1 MKDNTVYKIPQDL
14 YTQAEILSKWPTL
27 SPLLRSFYSTLWGS
41 FAVIVSV
48 RGRPIRNVP
57 KQGATLQE
65 SARLLTVY
73 RNRSEHIRTTLVR
86 NKVSAN
92 EVDKLIP
99 VGFITEYDEWKEQGD
114 DTFVYRDDTGTIT
127 LRILLKEWPIEL
139 LADKDEYEWYSME
152 LPVELTTHIGENIS
166 RTTMSLPM
174 QVYFSQCA
182 TDFMHGEYIAD
193 VIKFLKEKNAHD
205 EP

>member
-99 VGFITEYDEWKEQGD
+99 VGFITEYDEWKEWGD
-114 DTFVYRDDTGTIT
+114 DTFVYQDDSGTIT
-127 LRILLKEWPIEL
+127 LQILLKEWPIEL
-139 LADKDEYEWYSME
+139 LEDKEEYEWYPME
-152 LPVELTTHIGENIS
+152 LPVELTTRIGENVS
-166 RTTMSLPM
+166 RTITFLTI
-174 QVYFSQCA
+174 QVYFSQCSSP
-182 TDFMHGEYIAD
+182 FMRGEFFSD
-193 VIKFLKEKNAHD
+193 VIAKIKEVKAK
-205 EP
+205 